1 MKAQRNA
8 HVSRPSQEP
17 KLDLRATAEL
27 LRPIDVRSV
36 ALSGIFLLL
45 VFYTLNIASGFFI
58 PVVLAFLLNFILGPI
73 VRGLSRF
80 RIPEPLGAGVVLLLF
95 LGAVTYGIYS
105 LAVPVSG
112 WAGKL
117 PESLRQLESKLRDI
131 KRSVEGVTKAT
142 EEVDRLTNL
151 GADPKTQQVEVKKPG
166 IGEVVL
172 SQTQEFLI
180 SSVVMLAL
188 LYFLMASGDLFLR
201 KLVNVL
207 PRFEDKKRAVEI
219 SRQIEHDVSRYLLT
233 VTLINA
239 GFGTVLGTVLFF
251 LGMPNPVLWGV
262 MAALLNFIPY
272 IGAFVGMGVLTLVAF
287 LTFDSLAAVMLAPGS
302 YFALNLLEEYLVLPL
317 IMSHRLTLNPVVI
330 FVWLIF
336 WGWLWGI
343 PGALLAVPLL
353 AIFKIVCQSIEP
365 LAPVAEFLS
374 PQDK

>member
-1 MKAQRNA
+1 MKTQRNA

-17 KLDLRATAEL
+17 KFDLGATADL

-45 VFYTLNIASGFFI
+45 VFYTLKLASGFFI

-73 VRGLSRF
+73 ARALSRF

-105 LAVPVSG
+105 LAVPVTG
-112 WAGKL
+112 WASKL
-117 PESLRQLESKLRDI
+117 PESLRQVEFKLRDI
-131 KRSVEGVTKAT
+131 KRSVEGVTRAT
-142 EEVDRLTNL
+142 EEVNRLTSL
-151 GADPKTQQVEVKKPG
+151 GADPKTQKVEVKKPG

-180 SSVVMLAL
+180 SAVVMLAL

-239 GFGTVLGTVLFF
+239 SLGTALGIGLFF

-262 MAALLNFIPY
+262 MAAILNFIPY
-272 IGAFVGMGVLTLVAF
+272 IGAIVGMGILTLVAF
-287 LTFDSLAAVMLAPGS
+287 LTFDSLAAVTLAPGI
-302 YFALNLLEEYLVLPL
+302 YFALNMLEEYLALPL

-374 PQDK
+374 P

>member
-1 MKAQRNA
+1 MKAQRKA
-8 HVSRPSQEP
+8 HVSRPMQEP
-17 KLDLRATAEL
+17 KLDLRATTEF

-45 VFYTLNIASGFFI
+45 VFYTLKLASGFFI

-73 VRGLSRF
+73 VRAFSRL
-80 RIPEPLGAGVVLLLF
+80 RVPEPLAAGVVLLLF
-95 LGAVTYGIYS
+95 LSSVTYGIYS

-112 WAGKL
+112 WAAKL
-117 PESLRQLESKLRDI
+117 PASLRQVESKLRDL

-142 EEVDRLTNL
+142 EQVDRLTKL
-151 GADPKTQQVEVKKPG
+151 GSDPTTQKVEVKKPG

-180 SSVVMLAL
+180 GAVVMLAL

-233 VTLINA
+233 ATLINA
-239 GFGTVLGTVLFF
+239 GFGTVLGSAVFF
-251 LGMPNPVLWGV
+251 IGMPNPVLWGV
-262 MAALLNFIPY
+262 MAAILNFIPY
-272 IGAFVGMGVLTLVAF
+272 IGAIVGMGILTLVAF
-287 LTFDSLAAVMLAPGS
+287 LTFDSLAAVMIAPGI
-302 YFALNLLEEYLVLPL
+302 YFALNILEEYLVLPVV
-317 IMSHRLTLNPVVI
+317 MSHRLTLNPVVV

-374 PQDK
+374 P

>member
-1 MKAQRNA
+1 MRAQRNA
-8 HVSRPSQEP
+8 HVSRPSQEAKP
-17 KLDLRATAEL
+17 DLRATADL

-36 ALSGIFLLL
+36 ALSGIFVLL
-45 VFYTLNIASGFFI
+45 VFYTLKLGSGFFI
-58 PVVLAFLLNFILGPI
+58 PIVLAFLLNFILGPI
-73 VRGLSRF
+73 VRALLRF
-80 RIPEPLGAGVVLLLF
+80 RIPEPLGAGLVLLMF
-95 LGAVTYGIYS
+95 LSALAYGIYS
-105 LAVPVSG
+105 LAVPVTG
-112 WAGKL
+112 WAAKL
-117 PESLRQLESKLRDI
+117 PETLRQAQFKLRDI
-131 KRSVEGVTKAT
+131 KRSVEGVTKAG
-142 EEVDRLTNL
+142 EEVNRLTSL
-151 GADPKTQQVEVKKPG
+151 GTDPKTQKVEVKKPG
-166 IGEVVL
+166 IGEMVL

-233 VTLINA
+233 ATLINA
-239 GFGTVLGTVLFF
+239 GFGTVLGIALFF
-251 LGMPNPVLWGV
+251 IGMPNPVLWGV
-262 MAALLNFIPY
+262 MAAILNFIPY
-272 IGAFVGMGVLTLVAF
+272 IGAIVGMGILTLVAF
-287 LTFDSLAAVMLAPGS
+287 LTFDSLSGVMLAPGT
-302 YFALNLLEEYLVLPL
+302 YLALNLLEEYLVLPL

-374 PQDK
+374 P

>member
-1 MKAQRNA
+1 MKAERKA
-8 HVSRPSQEP
+8 HASRPSQEP
-17 KLDLRATAEL
+17 KLDLRATADL

-36 ALSGIFLLL
+36 ALSGIFLLA
-45 VFYTLNIASGFFI
+45 VFYTLKVGSGFFI

-73 VRGLSRF
+73 VRTFSRF
-80 RIPEPLGAGVVLLLF
+80 RIPEPLGAGAVLLLF
-95 LGAVTYGIYS
+95 LAAVTYGIYS

-112 WAGKL
+112 WAAKL
-117 PESLRQLESKLRDI
+117 PASLRQVELKLRDI
-131 KRSVEGVTKAT
+131 KRSVEDVTKAT

-151 GADPKTQQVEVKKPG
+151 GTGAKTQKVEVKKPG

-219 SRQIEHDVSRYLLT
+219 SRQIERDVSHYLLT

-239 GFGTVLGTVLFF
+239 GFGTVLGIALFF
-251 LGMPNPVLWGV
+251 VGMPNPVLWGV
-262 MAALLNFIPY
+262 MAAILNFIPY
-272 IGAFVGMGVLTLVAF
+272 LGAIVGMGILTLVAF
-287 LTFDSLAAVMLAPGS
+287 LTFDSLPAVLLAPGV
-302 YFALNLLEEYLVLPL
+302 YFALNMIEEYLVLPM
-317 IMSHRLTLNPVVI
+317 IMSHRLTLNPVVV

-365 LAPVAEFLS
+365 LAPVVEFLS
-374 PQDK
+374 P